1 MNDAGGKMSTVDNEL
16 GTLCA
21 EERDHIAA
29 KVGVE
34 LPVRDTLDWRWIE
47 TGKQK

>member
-1 MNDAGGKMSTVDNEL
+1 MSTVDAER
-16 GTLCA
+16 GTLCDA
-21 EERDHIAA
+21 EREHIEA

-34 LPVRDTLDWRWIE
+34 LPARDPLDWRWIE